1 MGSSHFVRTVRSLSR
16 AGYVFPT
23 SWPEGLR
30 CCAQFPVA
38 VPCTRPCHPV
48 GGGGRGFLSCGPP
61 CGGPRDSSR
70 DRPVPRLPLLGVAK
84 CRLAVSA
91 RPLPGGWAASAVG
104 CSHDLASLPPYA
116 RISNREGGGDPP
128 TLTPAYLVLQSVIR
142 ILRFPQTRAG
152 RVACASGRRQR
163 PGHTQ
168 SRLQTAASQGHQ
180 TILRLL
186 LKGIKAFPAQG
197 GGSGFQW
204 DS

>member
-116 RISNREGGGDPP
+116 RISNREGGGSTHTDPSILSASKCYKDLEVSP
-128 TLTPAYLVLQSVIR
+128 DSSRPRSLRIGPQAAPWSYAEPAANCRLAGPSNYLETVVER
-142 ILRFPQTRAG
+142 N
-152 RVACASGRRQR
+152 
-163 PGHTQ
+163 
-168 SRLQTAASQGHQ
+168 
-180 TILRLL
+180 
-186 LKGIKAFPAQG
+186 
-197 GGSGFQW
+197 
-204 DS
+204 